1 MILRRF
7 MKHVTDQNW
16 LAVGLDVLVVIVGIF
31 LGLQVQEWNE
41 DRKSINQLNLAF
53 DRLELE
59 FKENLDLLNN
69 IRVDDEVTSAKI
81 QVGFKLL
88 LNCESNLHETEVDKF
103 NEILQITSSS
113 RNIMIK
119 MEAFDNLR
127 NQDKFGFLLDDLIL
141 SALNDFNYKVNRIA
155 RETDYTELAAWEN
168 ALFRL
173 SDVTFK
179 ENSINGDFYVVP
191 VFKETAIINC
201 ENDELVKSLN
211 DYFSFILF
219 KLENTSVLIDETEKI
234 LTLVRNREFE

>member
-41 DRKSINQLNLAF
+41 DRKNINQLNLAF

-59 FKENLDLLNN
+59 FKENLDLLND

-81 QVGFKLL
+81 QDGFKLL
-88 LNCESNLHETEVDKF
+88 LTCQSNLHETEVDKF
-103 NEILQITSSS
+103 NEILRLTSSS

-127 NQDKFGFLLDDLIL
+127 EQDQFGFLLDDLML
-141 SALNDFNYKVNRIA
+141 SALNDFNYKVNRIS

-168 ALFRL
+168 APFRL

-179 ENSINGDFYVVP
+179 ENSINGDFYVIP
-191 VFKETAIINC
+191 VFKETALINC
-201 ENDELVKSLN
+201 ENDGLVKSLN
-211 DYFSFILF
+211 DYFSFIVF
-219 KLENTSVLIDETEKI
+219 KLENTRELIKETEKV
-234 LTLVRNREFE
+234 LTLVRIRELK